1 MKKLRCGVIGLGRVG
16 KMHVEN
22 RVGKMHVENMY
33 LLPQL
38 DIICAADYFIEEMS
52 DWLYSVNITSGYK
65 NYQELLQRDDIEA
78 VFIFTSTDMH
88 EEIVTAAAQAGKH
101 IFCEKPLSMNEDEQA
116 SMAVL
121 RKVKEKG
128 VTLQVAFNRR
138 FDPQFHEV
146 FELVRSGKIGR
157 PQMIK
162 ITSRDPDLLPHDLIK
177 RIGGLIFD
185 FTMHDFDMARF
196 MMQDEVSEVYVK
208 GNTLIDPSLKNI
220 DDVDTLAVMLTF
232 RNGGYALIDNSR
244 RAVYG
249 YDQRVEVF
257 GSEGMAYADN
267 VSEST
272 VKVFNSQHCIM
283 KNPLPDFTVRYR
295 EAYRTE
301 ILHFIDSVLH
311 HTPVVCTG
319 EDALLAQRIAI
330 AAQQSLKSGLP
341 VKITSDIYL

>member
-1 MKKLRCGVIGLGRVG
+1 MKKLRCGVIGLG
-16 KMHVEN
+16 

-267 VSEST
+267 VSELT

>member
-1 MKKLRCGVIGLGRVG
+1 MKKLRCGVIGLG
-16 KMHVEN
+16 

-196 MMQDEVSEVYVK
+196 IMQDEVSEVYVK

>member
-1 MKKLRCGVIGLGRVG
+1 MKKLRCGVIGLG
-16 KMHVEN
+16 

-272 VKVFNSQHCIM
+272 EKVFNSQHCIM
-283 KNPLPDFTVRYR
+283 KKPLPDFTVRYR

>member
-1 MKKLRCGVIGLGRVG
+1 MKKLRCGVIGLG
-16 KMHVEN
+16 

-138 FDPQFHEV
+138 FDLQFHEV

>member
-1 MKKLRCGVIGLGRVG
+1 MKKLRCGVIGLG
-16 KMHVEN
+16 

-128 VTLQVAFNRR
+128 VTPQVAFNRR

>member
-1 MKKLRCGVIGLGRVG
+1 MKKLRCGVIGLG
-16 KMHVEN
+16 

-146 FELVRSGKIGR
+146 FEPVRSGKIGR

>member
-22 RVGKMHVENMY
+22 MY

-38 DIICAADYFIEEMS
+38 DIIYAADYFIEEMS

>member
-1 MKKLRCGVIGLGRVG
+1 MKKLRCGVIGLG
-16 KMHVEN
+16 

-138 FDPQFHEV
+138 FDSQFHEV

-301 ILHFIDSVLH
+301 ILYFIDSVLH

>member
-1 MKKLRCGVIGLGRVG
+1 MKKLRCGVIGLG
-16 KMHVEN
+16 

-128 VTLQVAFNRR
+128 GALQVAFNRR

>member
-1 MKKLRCGVIGLGRVG
+1 MKKLRCGVIGLG
-16 KMHVEN
+16 

-185 FTMHDFDMARF
+185 FTMHYFDMARF

>member
-1 MKKLRCGVIGLGRVG
+1 MKKLRCGVIGLG
-16 KMHVEN
+16 

-88 EEIVTAAAQAGKH
+88 EEIVMAAAQAGKH

-208 GNTLIDPSLKNI
+208 GNTLIDTSLKNI

-272 VKVFNSQHCIM
+272 VKVFNSQHCVM

-311 HTPVVCTG
+311 HMPVVCTG

-341 VKITSDIYL
+341 VKIASDIYL

>member
-1 MKKLRCGVIGLGRVG
+1 MKKLRCGVIGLG
-16 KMHVEN
+16 

-88 EEIVTAAAQAGKH
+88 EESVTAAAQAGKH

>member
-1 MKKLRCGVIGLGRVG
+1 MKKLRCGVIGLG
-16 KMHVEN
+16 

-52 DWLYSVNITSGYK
+52 DWLCSVNITSGYK

>member
-1 MKKLRCGVIGLGRVG
+1 MKKLRCGVIGLG
-16 KMHVEN
+16 

-101 IFCEKPLSMNEDEQA
+101 IFCEKPLSMDEDEQA

>member
-1 MKKLRCGVIGLGRVG
+1 MKKLRCGVIGLG
-16 KMHVEN
+16 

-232 RNGGYALIDNSR
+232 RNGGYALIDNCR

>member
-1 MKKLRCGVIGLGRVG
+1 MQKLRCGIIGLG
-16 KMHVEN
+16 

-38 DIICAADYFIEEMS
+38 DIVCAADSFIEEMS
-52 DWLYSVNITSGYK
+52 DWLSSVNITSGYK
-65 NYQELLQRDDIEA
+65 DYQEMLQRDDIEA

-88 EEIVTAAAQAGKH
+88 EEIVTAAVLAGKH
-101 IFCEKPLSMNEDEQA
+101 IFCEKPLSMREDEKA
-116 SMAVL
+116 SLAVL
-121 RKVKEKG
+121 RAVKEKG
-128 VTLQVAFNRR
+128 VKLQIAFNRR
-138 FDPQFHEV
+138 FDPQFREV
-146 FELVRSGKIGR
+146 YELVRRGKIGQ

-162 ITSRDPDLLPHDLIK
+162 ITSRDPELLPHDLIK

-196 MMQDEVSEVYVK
+196 IMQDEVSEVYVK
-208 GNTLIDPSLKNI
+208 GNTLIDPTLKNI
-220 DDVDTLAVMLTF
+220 DDVDTLVVMLTF

-257 GSEGMAYADN
+257 GSAGMAYADN
-267 VSEST
+267 VSESS
-272 VKVFNSQHCIM
+272 VKVYNSQNCIM
-283 KNPLPDFTVRYR
+283 KNPLPDFTLRYR

-301 ILHFIDSVLH
+301 ILHFIDSVLN
-311 HTPVVCTG
+311 HTPIVCTG

-330 AAQQSLKSGLP
+330 AAKQSLKSGLP
-341 VKITSDIYL
+341 VKIKTDIQL

>member
-1 MKKLRCGVIGLGRVG
+1 MKKLRCGVIGLG
-16 KMHVEN
+16 

-162 ITSRDPDLLPHDLIK
+162 ITSRDPDLLPHELIK

-208 GNTLIDPSLKNI
+208 GNALIAPSLKNI

>member
-1 MKKLRCGVIGLGRVG
+1 MKKLRCGVIGLG
-16 KMHVEN
+16 

-121 RKVKEKG
+121 REVKEKG

-146 FELVRSGKIGR
+146 FELVRSGKIGQ

-185 FTMHDFDMARF
+185 FTMHDFDMVRF

-208 GNTLIDPSLKNI
+208 GNTLIDPNLKNI

>member
-22 RVGKMHVENMY
+22 MY

-38 DIICAADYFIEEMS
+38 DIICADDYFIEEMS

>member
-1 MKKLRCGVIGLGRVG
+1 MKKLRCGVIGLG
-16 KMHVEN
+16 

-88 EEIVTAAAQAGKH
+88 EKIVTAAAQAGKH

>member
-1 MKKLRCGVIGLGRVG
+1 MKKLRCGVIGLG
-16 KMHVEN
+16 

-101 IFCEKPLSMNEDEQA
+101 IFCEKTLSMNEDEQA

>member
-1 MKKLRCGVIGLGRVG
+1 MKKLRCGVIGLG
-16 KMHVEN
+16 

-330 AAQQSLKSGLP
+330 AAQRSLKSGLP

>member
-1 MKKLRCGVIGLGRVG
+1 MKKLRCGVIGLG
-16 KMHVEN
+16 

-88 EEIVTAAAQAGKH
+88 EVIVTAAAQAGKH

>member
-22 RVGKMHVENMY
+22 MY
-33 LLPQL
+33 LLPHL

>member
-1 MKKLRCGVIGLGRVG
+1 MKKLRCGVIGLG
-16 KMHVEN
+16 

-157 PQMIK
+157 LQMIK

>member
-1 MKKLRCGVIGLGRVG
+1 MKKLRCGVIGLG
-16 KMHVEN
+16 

-88 EEIVTAAAQAGKH
+88 EEIVTAATQAGKH

-162 ITSRDPDLLPHDLIK
+162 ITSRDPDLLPHELIK

>member
-1 MKKLRCGVIGLGRVG
+1 MKKLRCGVIGLG
-16 KMHVEN
+16 

-295 EAYRTE
+295 EADRTE

>member
-22 RVGKMHVENMY
+22 MY

-38 DIICAADYFIEEMS
+38 DIICATDYFIEEMS

>member
-1 MKKLRCGVIGLGRVG
+1 MKKLRCGVIGLG
-16 KMHVEN
+16 

-88 EEIVTAAAQAGKH
+88 EEIVMAAAQAGKH

-121 RKVKEKG
+121 REVKEKG

-208 GNTLIDPSLKNI
+208 GNTLIDPNLKNI

>member
-1 MKKLRCGVIGLGRVG
+1 MKKLRCGVIGLG
-16 KMHVEN
+16 

-272 VKVFNSQHCIM
+272 MKVFNSQHCIM

>member
-1 MKKLRCGVIGLGRVG
+1 MKKLRCGVIGLG
-16 KMHVEN
+16 

-295 EAYRTE
+295 EAYRTK

>member
-1 MKKLRCGVIGLGRVG
+1 MKKLRCGVIGLG
-16 KMHVEN
+16 

-121 RKVKEKG
+121 RKVKDKG

>member
-1 MKKLRCGVIGLGRVG
+1 MKKLRCGVIGLG
-16 KMHVEN
+16 

-341 VKITSDIYL
+341 VKITCDIYL

>member
-1 MKKLRCGVIGLGRVG
+1 MKKLRCGVIGLG
-16 KMHVEN
+16 

-196 MMQDEVSEVYVK
+196 MMQNEVSEVYVK

>member
-1 MKKLRCGVIGLGRVG
+1 MKKLRCGVIGLG
-16 KMHVEN
+16 

-196 MMQDEVSEVYVK
+196 MMQDEVSEAYVK

>member
-1 MKKLRCGVIGLGRVG
+1 MKKLRCGVIGLG
-16 KMHVEN
+16 

-341 VKITSDIYL
+341 VKITSDIY

>member
-1 MKKLRCGVIGLGRVG
+1 MKKLRCGVIGLG
-16 KMHVEN
+16 

-88 EEIVTAAAQAGKH
+88 EEIVTAAAQAGEH
-101 IFCEKPLSMNEDEQA
+101 IFFEKTLSMNEDEQA

>member
-1 MKKLRCGVIGLGRVG
+1 MKKLRCGVIGLG
-16 KMHVEN
+16 

-65 NYQELLQRDDIEA
+65 NYQEFLQRDDIEA

-220 DDVDTLAVMLTF
+220 DDIDTLAVMLTF

>member
-1 MKKLRCGVIGLGRVG
+1 MKKLRCGVIGLG
-16 KMHVEN
+16 

-330 AAQQSLKSGLP
+330 AAQQS
-341 VKITSDIYL
+341 

>member
-1 MKKLRCGVIGLGRVG
+1 MKKLRCGVIGLG
-16 KMHVEN
+16 

-52 DWLYSVNITSGYK
+52 DWLYSVNITSGNK